1 MKEHLKDLGC
11 DFIHGGV
18 DTGSSDDPNTR
29 EGKIKKFKNGD
40 IKILVANPAACSEGI
55 SLHQHCHNAI
65 FVERS
70 FNLSHY
76 LQSLDRIHRVGMPEN
91 IETNIEI
98 LICKNTIDE
107 NVDLRLKAK
116 KESMDSFFNN
126 KKLSASTFEERDDI
140 SYEESLD
147 EDKYT
152 EDFDKEDADIVKD
165 RITRL

>member
-1 MKEHLKDLGC
+1 MGC

-70 FNLSHY
+70 FNLAHY
-76 LQSLDRIHRVGMPEN
+76 LQSLDRIHRVGS
-91 IETNIEI
+91 
-98 LICKNTIDE
+98 LI
-107 NVDLRLKAK
+107 
-116 KESMDSFFNN
+116 
-126 KKLSASTFEERDDI
+126 
-140 SYEESLD
+140 
-147 EDKYT
+147 
-152 EDFDKEDADIVKD
+152 
-165 RITRL
+165 